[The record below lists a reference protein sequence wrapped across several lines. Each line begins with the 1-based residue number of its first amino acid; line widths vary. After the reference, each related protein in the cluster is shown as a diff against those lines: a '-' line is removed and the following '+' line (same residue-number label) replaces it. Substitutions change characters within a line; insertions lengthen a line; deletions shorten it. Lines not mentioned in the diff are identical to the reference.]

1 MEKIAIVTDSTC
13 GVPEEFI
20 KEYDI
25 KVLRLKIIYKDKEYL
40 DGLDITPQEVYER
53 MDEEMPTTS
62 TPSLQQ
68 SNEIIEKLIAE
79 GYTHVIGLFIS
90 SGLSGTMNSFRIATE
105 NYEDKIKSYVFDTKM
120 ISMAVGWCVMDVAK
134 LIKAG
139 KSFDYICNEIPGMK
153 ERVTL
158 CFSVDTLEYLIKGGR
173 IGKVAG
179 TIGQI
184 LNLKPIINMDEDGM
198 YATCAKARGSKQALN
213 KIIAIGEEA
222 LNKGKSRVA
231 IMTGTMDEE
240 TKKLKEVFEKHPN
253 TIEVMTGAFTPVIG
267 VHSGPRI
274 IAIGIIEE
282 KEYN

>member
-1 MEKIAIVTDSTC
+1 
-13 GVPEEFI
+13 
-20 KEYDI
+20 
-25 KVLRLKIIYKDKEYL
+25 
-40 DGLDITPQEVYER
+40 
-53 MDEEMPTTS
+53 MPTTS

-68 SNEIIEKLIAE
+68 SNEIIEELIVE

>member
-68 SNEIIEKLIAE
+68 SNEIIEELIAE

>member
-20 KEYDI
+20 KEYNI

-68 SNEIIEKLIAE
+68 SNEIIEELIVE